1 MRARFKTLGVLGAF
15 ALLALVAGGCAAS
28 KAFRQGEAA
37 IRGGDLDQAVVY
49 YRKAAQAAPDNANYK
64 IALERTLLA
73 ASRAHLDKAHDFES
87 KDQLEAALGEYRIAS
102 EYDPTN
108 RLAGTKIAALERT
121 IRERADAARPK
132 PAIQA
137 MRERARAAE
146 PALINLTTP
155 LPLIKFQNASLRQI
169 LDTIGSTAG
178 INITYER
185 TFQDRTTS
193 IQLDGATLEQAL
205 NQIMTTNELAYKV
218 LNDRTIFVFPDN
230 AQAHGRYDEQV
241 VRTFYL
247 SHSDA
252 TEMNQLLSTMI
263 RVPGI
268 AVQPAIVANKTT
280 NSVTVRAGANVVGI
294 IEKIIDQVDK
304 PRAELVIDV
313 EILEV
318 DRSRAKTY
326 GLDLSEY
333 AAGLVFSP
341 EVSPSSTT
349 TSTGTT
355 TPGTTTT
362 TGGTT
367 TTPTTGGT
375 TTTNNGSST
384 SPSGVKSPPPF
395 NLNTISRGVTTAD
408 FYLAVPTAVM
418 RALESD
424 THTKVVAK
432 PNLRGAEGTKLEF
445 VVGQQIP
452 VVSTSYTPIATG
464 GAGVNPLSSYQYKD
478 VGVKIQITPRVTV
491 ENDIILDLFLEDN
504 QRGTDVPVAG
514 VTVPSFVTRTITT
527 RLRLRDGES
536 NLLAGLLQQNE
547 QTSITGFPGAI
558 HVPVLSQLFSRN
570 ANTSD
575 QLEIVMMLTPHIIRS
590 QEITEADLKPVYI
603 GSSQSLG
610 VGGAPPLIV
619 PPPVEPPPPAPAA
632 APGTTVGGVAVM
644 APPGSTPVPGTVLV
658 PQPPPAPVPPAV
670 TTTPPDVGVAIPNP
684 AAAATT
690 NPTAVAPVPPPT
702 PPPAA
707 PPPAAAETTTTPG
720 LGTAQVIITPPGT
733 AFRVGGGPYTVPIS
747 VVNASRLSTVTLTVT
762 FDPALLR
769 VRSVQEGS
777 FMRTGGVN
785 VSFAHQEGS
794 GRVDV
799 TISRGADATG
809 AGGTGLL
816 AAVLFDA
823 IAPGSATLSLSGS
836 ATGPGGTPMGL
847 QFRPVTVTVQQ

>member
-1 MRARFKTLGVLGAF
+1 VRTRFKKLGVLGAF
-15 ALLALVAGGCAAS
+15 ALLALVAGGCAAN

-37 IRGGDLDQAVVY
+37 VRGGDLDQAVVY

-169 LDTIGSTAG
+169 LDTIGSAAG
-178 INITYER
+178 INVTYER
-185 TFQDRTTS
+185 TFQDRPTS

-205 NQIMTTNELAYKV
+205 NQIMTTNELSYKV

-230 AQAHGRYDEQV
+230 AQAHGKYDEQV

-349 TSTGTT
+349 TA
-355 TPGTTTT
+355 TPGTTTPA
-362 TGGTT
+362 TT
-367 TTPTTGGT
+367 TTTGVTTPTPTGGT

-619 PPPVEPPPPAPAA
+619 PPPVEQPPAAPAA
-632 APGTTVGGVAVM
+632 PAPGTPAGGQTVM

-658 PQPPPAPVPPAV
+658 PPPAPVPPPV
-670 TTTPPDVGVAIPNP
+670 TTPPPDVGTAIPNP

-702 PPPAA
+702 PQPAA
-707 PPPAAAETTTTPG
+707 SPAAAPETTTSPG

-733 AFRVGGGPYTVPIS
+733 AFRVGGGPYTMPIS

-794 GRVDV
+794 GRVDI

-847 QFRPVTVTVQQ
+847 QFRPVTVTIQQ

>member
-1 MRARFKTLGVLGAF
+1 MRTRFKKLGVLGAF
-15 ALLALVAGGCAAS
+15 ALLAMVSGGCAAS

-37 IRGGDLDQAVVY
+37 VRGGDLDQAVVY
-49 YRKAAQAAPDNANYK
+49 YRRAAQSAPDNPNYK

-73 ASRAHLDKAHDFES
+73 ASRAHLDKAHDFEA

-121 IRERADAARPK
+121 IRERAEAARPK

-137 MRERARAAE
+137 MRERARASE

-178 INITYER
+178 INVTYER
-185 TFQDRTTS
+185 TFQDRPTS

-205 NQIMTTNELAYKV
+205 NQIMTTNELSYKV

-230 AQAHGRYDEQV
+230 AQAHGKYDEQV

-252 TEMNQLLSTMI
+252 TEINQLLSSMI

-280 NSVTVRAGANVVGI
+280 NSVTVRAGANIVGI

-333 AAGLVFSP
+333 AAGLIFSP

-349 TSTGTT
+349 TASTGTT

-362 TGGTT
+362 GGTIA
-367 TTPTTGGT
+367 TPAAGT
-375 TTTNNGSST
+375 TTTNNGTST
-384 SPSGVKSPPPF
+384 PPSAVKSPPPF

-603 GSSQSLG
+603 GSTQSLG

-619 PPPVEPPPPAPAA
+619 PPPVEGPAAPAPAT
-632 APGTTVGGVAVM
+632 PGTTTPGYTAGGVAVM
-644 APPGSTPVPGTVLV
+644 PPPGSTPVPGTVL
-658 PQPPPAPVPPAV
+658 
-670 TTTPPDVGVAIPNP
+670 
-684 AAAATT
+684 
-690 NPTAVAPVPPPT
+690 
-702 PPPAA
+702 
-707 PPPAAAETTTTPG
+707 
-720 LGTAQVIITPPGT
+720 
-733 AFRVGGGPYTVPIS
+733 
-747 VVNASRLSTVTLTVT
+747 
-762 FDPALLR
+762 
-769 VRSVQEGS
+769 
-777 FMRTGGVN
+777 
-785 VSFAHQEGS
+785 
-794 GRVDV
+794 
-799 TISRGADATG
+799 
-809 AGGTGLL
+809 
-816 AAVLFDA
+816 
-823 IAPGSATLSLSGS
+823 
-836 ATGPGGTPMGL
+836 
-847 QFRPVTVTVQQ
+847 

>member
-1 MRARFKTLGVLGAF
+1 MRTRFKTVTVVGAI
-15 ALLALVAGGCAAS
+15 ALLAMVVAGCAAN

-37 IRGGDLDQAVVY
+37 VRGGDLDQAVVY

-137 MRERARAAE
+137 MRERARASE

-178 INITYER
+178 INVTYER
-185 TFQDRTTS
+185 TFQDRPTS

-230 AQAHGRYDEQV
+230 AQAHGKYDEQV

-252 TEMNQLLSTMI
+252 TEMNQLLSSMI

-280 NSVTVRAGANVVGI
+280 NSVTVRAGANIVGI

-349 TSTGTT
+349 SA
-355 TPGTTTT
+355 TTT
-362 TGGTT
+362 TG
-367 TTPTTGGT
+367 TTPTTGVTPTTPAVGGT
-375 TTTNNGSST
+375 TTTNNGTST
-384 SPSGVKSPPPF
+384 PPSGVKSPPPF

-590 QEITEADLKPVYI
+590 QEITESDLKPVYI

-619 PPPVEPPPPAPAA
+619 PPPIEPPPPAAAPAA
-632 APGTTVGGVAVM
+632 PVTTTGGVAVM
-644 APPGSTPVPGTVLV
+644 TPPGSTPVPGTVLV
-658 PQPPPAPVPPAV
+658 PPTPPAPVPPAV
-670 TTTPPDVGVAIPNP
+670 TATPPDVGVAIPNP
-684 AAAATT
+684 AA
-690 NPTAVAPVPPPT
+690 VAPVPPPQTT
-702 PPPAA
+702 PPVTQP
-707 PPPAAAETTTTPG
+707 ETTTSPG
-720 LGTAQVIITPPGT
+720 LGAAQVIITPPGT
-733 AFRVGGGPYTVPIS
+733 AFRVGAGPYTVPIS

-794 GRVDV
+794 GRVDI

-823 IAPGSATLSLSGS
+823 IGPGSATLSLSGS

-847 QFRPVTVTVQQ
+847 QFRPVTVTIQQ